1 MKGRSIL
8 FLIIILIINSCRQEL
23 TIYDVENI
31 EQKSNFFENAED
43 KLNNIKEGEKWLKI
57 LKEEDKRRDFVA
69 KLKDTEGIPVWD
81 KVIIST
87 APENLNLEKSDAL
100 NNIISSKQRIIIPLT
115 KDGIF
120 MSSYIVA
127 TINENNKITY
137 LENID
142 NKKLYEIVYNKSI
155 SKDIRENIMA
165 NIIFINNRAFGFKKF
180 INVPS
185 DLFSDI
191 PLDSTKTTKT
201 IKLVEDDSDKNIS
214 PNSMLELMCLV
225 YETDDPNCSCHG
237 TITSTKCFYIYVGG
251 GASSGGGDGDGSGD
265 GGKPGSGDSGGSGI
279 SNNTPW
285 YLMNPN
291 INIYSYS
298 TFPRAVFKEMTD
310 YGIVL
315 QKEHMDYMQSH
326 PDVTNSILEN
336 LENNNGYKAV
346 FFYNFL
352 REIWYKDPKPNS
364 NILINKFNSF
374 YGKLF
379 EINPTTTWFDFQ
391 NIFLPY
397 EDTNHSIISELFND
411 WNNPNIVKPTLKF
424 KNNIKL
430 NSIYNQAKTATN
442 FQQYLKKF
450 IPDAS
455 VAHLMFDVS
464 SVSNS
469 NHLAETEPPS
479 NYWIKIIFNKDKDWA
494 NIPKIVILDTFL
506 HEMIHA
512 EIYRKLLSLGST
524 HGNIDIN
531 KITSD
536 LLHHNY
542 PGLFDYYVRYTKD
555 DAAAQHNMMAKHYV
569 EIMVNFLKQVYGNKY
584 SDIEYKTVVWM
595 GLKDTRAWNLLP
607 KSDRDLYETT
617 WNKNYWLWEK

>member
-1 MKGRSIL
+1 MKRNVLL
-8 FLIIILIINSCRQEL
+8 FLFVILILIVNSCRQEL
-23 TIYDVENI
+23 IIYDVDDTA
-31 EQKSNFFENAED
+31 QKSDFFLNAES
-43 KLNNIKEGEKWLKI
+43 KLSNVRGGDRWLKI
-57 LKEEDKRRDFVA
+57 LKEENEKKGFVA
-69 KLKDTEGIPVWD
+69 KLKDTKAVPVWD
-81 KVIIST
+81 KVIIDKV
-87 APENLNLEKSDAL
+87 PKNMGLGVFGDSD
-100 NNIISSKQRIIIPLT
+100 NIVNSEQRIIIPLT
-115 KDGIF
+115 QDGFF

-127 TINENNKITY
+127 SINRNNEITY
-137 LENID
+137 LENMD
-142 NKKLYEIVYNKSI
+142 NSTLYGMVYNKSI

-180 INVPS
+180 INVPG

-201 IKLVEDDSDKNIS
+201 IKLVEDDSNKNIT
-214 PNSMLELMCLV
+214 PNSMLELMCLI
-225 YETDDPNCSCHG
+225 YEIDDPNCSCHG

-251 GASSGGGDGDGSGD
+251 GGASSGEGSGGE
-265 GGKPGSGDSGGSGI
+265 GGRPGSGDSGV

-291 INIYSYS
+291 INIYSYN
-298 TFPRAVFKEMTD
+298 TYPRAVFKAMTD

-336 LENNNGYKAV
+336 LEYSNGHKAV

-352 REIWYKDPKPNS
+352 REIWYKNPKPNS
-364 NILINKFNSF
+364 GILVNKFNSF
-374 YGKLF
+374 YDKLF

-391 NIFLPY
+391 NILLPY
-397 EDTNHSIISELFND
+397 EDTNHSILSELLND
-411 WNNPNIVKPTLKF
+411 WNNPNIVKPTLRF

-430 NSIYNQAKTATN
+430 NNIYNQAKTATN

-450 IPDAS
+450 ITDAS
-455 VAHLMFDVS
+455 VAHLMFDVGL
-464 SVSNS
+464 VSNS

-479 NYWIKIIFNKDKDWA
+479 NYWIKIIFNRDKDWE
-494 NIPKIVILDTFL
+494 NIPKIIILDTFM

-524 HGNIDIN
+524 HGNIDVN

-555 DAAAQHNMMAKHYV
+555 DAAAQHNMMGKHYV

-607 KSDRDLYETT
+607 KSERDLYETT
-617 WNKNYWLWEK
+617 WVENYWLWEK